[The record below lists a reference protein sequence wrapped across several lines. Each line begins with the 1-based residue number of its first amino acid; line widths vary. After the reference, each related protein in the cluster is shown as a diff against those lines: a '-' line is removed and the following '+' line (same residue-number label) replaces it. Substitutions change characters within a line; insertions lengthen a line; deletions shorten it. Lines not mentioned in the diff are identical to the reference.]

1 MQVLPDYRMKV
12 TFKDRNGGNTT
23 FSLIAVTGA
32 GTAVLENDVSTRKQ
46 GLQTFIP
53 TAAGRQQS
61 LNSW

>member
-1 MQVLPDYRMKV
+1 MKV
-12 TFKDRNGGNTT
+12 TFKDRNGGNAT